1 MRFDIKEGE
10 YTSKIY
16 SLVRDLIL
24 NYTYNSNLNFCMY

>member
-16 SLVRDLIL
+16 TLVSIMDFNRNTLYFAFII
-24 NYTYNSNLNFCMY
+24 Y